1 MLFSLNRYNKLFI
14 FLLSINIGIII
25 SEGEKCTSIDHCLKC
40 PENNKCETCDK
51 GYTLNFDQ
59 TKCLEF
65 IQPDNSK
72 STKSGSSKN
81 AASASSASSA
91 KKSSASVSSASSAK
105 KSSASASSASSAKK
119 SSASAS
125 SASSAKKSSSSA
137 QKSSASSSKASSSAK
152 KSSSSASKSENKP
165 SGSEQKSGSSSVKK
179 ASNAP
184 TASNKPFASA
194 FDSNKDTETSKLSL
208 VVKIII
214 CIVVGSIIFC
224 CLKSCIAKRKKSKVG
239 YFYDESGNPDE
250 KAKVVY
256 IQ

>member
-1 MLFSLNRYNKLFI
+1 MLFSLNRYNKLFVFI
-14 FLLSINIGIII
+14 LSINIGIILG
-25 SEGEKCTSIDHCLKC
+25 SEKCTSINNCEKC
-40 PENNKCETCDK
+40 PEDNKCQQCEK

-59 TKCLEF
+59 TKCLEL

-72 STKSGSSKN
+72 SSKSGSSQN
-81 AASASSASSA
+81 TPSASGAQ
-91 KKSSASVSSASSAK
+91 
-105 KSSASASSASSAKK
+105 KSSASASSAQKSSASASSAKK

-125 SASSAKKSSSSA
+125 SASSAKKSSSAAQKSSGSA
-137 QKSSASSSKASSSAK
+137 SSKKSSASSSSAK
-152 KSSSSASKSENKP
+152 KSSSASKSENKP
-165 SGSEQKSGSSSVKK
+165 SGSSPVKK

-194 FDSNKDTETSKLSL
+194 FDSNKDKDTESSKSSL

-214 CIVVGSIIFC
+214 FLVAGSLIFC
-224 CLKSCIAKRKKSKVG
+224 FLKWIINKRKKSRVG

>member
-1 MLFSLNRYNKLFI
+1 MLFSLNRYNKLFVFI
-14 FLLSINIGIII
+14 LSINIGIILG
-25 SEGEKCTSIDHCLKC
+25 SKKCTSINNCAKC
-40 PENNKCETCDK
+40 PENNKCQECEK

-59 TKCLEF
+59 TKCLEL

-72 STKSGSSKN
+72 SSKSGSSQNTPSASGAQKSS
-81 AASASSASSA
+81 ASASSAQKSSASASSA
-91 KKSSASVSSASSAK
+91 KKSSSSASSAQ
-105 KSSASASSASSAKK
+105 K

-125 SASSAKKSSSSA
+125 SASSAKKSSSAAQKSSDSA
-137 QKSSASSSKASSSAK
+137 SSKKSSASSSSAK
-152 KSSSSASKSENKP
+152 KSSSASKSENKP
-165 SGSEQKSGSSSVKK
+165 SGSSPVKK

-194 FDSNKDTETSKLSL
+194 FDSNKDKDTESSKSSL

-214 CIVVGSIIFC
+214 FLVAGSLIFC
-224 CLKSCIAKRKKSKVG
+224 FLKWLINKRKKSRVG